1 MTLLLIVFLL
11 KELLVIKIVIKIFFT
26 GESVR
31 PKLENYYISIGFDYI
46 DHPNYIRIPLYYMYC
61 TNDIST

>member
-1 MTLLLIVFLL
+1 M
-11 KELLVIKIVIKIFFT
+11 FFT

-31 PKLENYYISIGFDYI
+31 PKLENYNISIGFDYI
-46 DHPNYIRIPLYYMYC
+46 DHPNYISIPLYYMYC